1 MAELRL
7 PRGPDELLAAIRK
20 PLAYHLGGEHH
31 LTLGGGTA
39 LAMRWAHR
47 SSIDL
52 DFTADYAINDRLPA
66 SGLRTDIDR
75 ITGGKGYVTFTPG
88 LTRIDL
94 PGGEITVDA
103 SYSLTRYPR
112 SDDTIAGTQIGLHTN
127 AEILARKLGYRILA
141 EGRYLA
147 RDLYDLAVARQAD
160 PQTFTTALD
169 TCHPDSLAG
178 LRRNLARLDQA
189 HIVSHS
195 PPLLDPTH
203 PRAASDF
210 LDILERAIDRHLGDR
225 DPPAPPRDPSPT
237 RSR

>member
-7 PRGPDELLAAIRK
+7 PPGPDELLAAIRK

-88 LTRIDL
+88 LTRIAPEDF
-94 PGGEITVDA
+94 DA
-103 SYSLTRYPR
+103 
-112 SDDTIAGTQIGLHTN
+112 
-127 AEILARKLGYRILA
+127 
-141 EGRYLA
+141 
-147 RDLYDLAVARQAD
+147 
-160 PQTFTTALD
+160 
-169 TCHPDSLAG
+169 
-178 LRRNLARLDQA
+178 LARLPGRVPLPEEVVPRGA
-189 HIVSHS
+189 HR
-195 PPLLDPTH
+195 PL
-203 PRAASDF
+203 RA
-210 LDILERAIDRHLGDR
+210 
-225 DPPAPPRDPSPT
+225 
-237 RSR
+237 RSRRGLSPSRRQPPGPA